1 MHEFVQTALSV
12 HLPNVLRWGGSLAR
26 LLRRHSIGL
35 NGKGTGSATT
45 DALTLA
51 DLSVQELILGALRD
65 CDPVFRHCRIDAEES
80 TVTLNA
86 FPAEAPLTIGIDPID
101 GTRKYRDHDGDGYA
115 ILVHLRTRDRV
126 LYSLVLIPESGPSGT
141 WIEASDRGIVMGSD
155 DLARSAGDVVR
166 SLPRL
171 VSVAAGSAT
180 AVYVNG
186 FQQRSRAVTEVLAA
200 RGVKG
205 LVSEQI
211 PGCPMELV
219 CQGELGGALVHSPN
233 VYDFPI
239 LLHLIRSLGGDAR
252 FVASGSPVD
261 FEDIWIDDRAKMRR
275 LSGVIA
281 AAIDPGLLDTLCTTA
296 RDWTFDRYDSGTTVA

>member
-1 MHEFVQTALSV
+1 MDEFVQTALSV

-26 LLRRHSIGL
+26 LLRQHSIGL
-35 NGKGTGSATT
+35 DGKGTGSATT

-65 CDPVFRHCRIDAEES
+65 SDPVFRHCRIDAEES
-80 TVTLNA
+80 TVTLDA
-86 FPAEAPLTIGIDPID
+86 FPAEAGLTIGIDPID

-115 ILVHLRTRDRV
+115 ILVHLRARDRI
-126 LYSLVLIPESGPSGT
+126 LYSLVLVPESGPTGT
-141 WIEASDRGIVMGSD
+141 WIEASERGIVMGPD
-155 DLARSAGDVVR
+155 DLSRSAGDVVR

-171 VSVAAGSAT
+171 RSHAVGPAT

-200 RGVKG
+200 RGIRG

-219 CQGELGGALVHSPN
+219 CRGELGGALVHSPN

-239 LLHLIRSLGGDAR
+239 LLHLIRSLGGDAK
-252 FVASGSPVD
+252 FVASDRPVD
-261 FEDIWIDDRAKMRR
+261 FEEIWVDGRAKMRR

-281 AAIDPGLLDTLCTTA
+281 AAIDPGLLDSLCSAA
-296 RDWTFDRYDSGTTVA
+296 RGWTFDRYEAGTTVA